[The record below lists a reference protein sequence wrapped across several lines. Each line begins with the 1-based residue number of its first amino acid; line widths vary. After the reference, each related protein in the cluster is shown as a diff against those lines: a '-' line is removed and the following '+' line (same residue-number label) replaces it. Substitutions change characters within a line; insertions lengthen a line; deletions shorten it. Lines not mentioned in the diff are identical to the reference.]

1 MKNNEEGNNASD
13 ATDNLL
19 NGIFGDKPLAAIQ
32 TDVEKEGLKGKVKQI
47 RQTHYKA
54 FERDGNVY
62 LAGIQGECYDEKNK
76 VVTFNEAGRMLENI
90 ISSESGGLFGT
101 IYNEKGLSKE
111 VTHYSSLGIVSSKT
125 CYQFNEDGDTIEMIG
140 YDKNG
145 DANSKSIHT
154 YLSKGKELVIDSFDK
169 DGVLTQHRETTYDK
183 NHYRTELQITDA
195 KGLLTHWSK
204 FKNNAKG
211 HEVEHTYL
219 NPDGSIHRHST
230 LYQYYDAAGDPI
242 ENKPDKKKDDK
253 YTSRVEKD
261 KHGNWTKKML
271 CYRQQAAFVYI
282 REIEYFD
289 EPFVPAETFSNDY
302 FKLPLL
308 VENVSIEPMSDRDLI
323 RMTPDEWPSDTA
335 LDSEDAKY
343 VTERSADYENFS
355 FLAYY
360 TVKNNDFPSVITHK
374 EGNIETRALL
384 KELEMSLG
392 GQIVNSVT
400 NTDSRGHSLM
410 ERYTVFFPEHPGYMV
425 HASDISRVDA
435 DGYEE
440 PPFLDDLGNDDYDKT
455 LHLSDIIIL
464 LPSDAS
470 GINQQN
476 RSITDTINRC
486 IENSTVEVKEE
497 IPQIYM
503 VQVTPNNAFTLQSH
517 QAKDDFE
524 IEDLDIQYGYGFEKF
539 HDELM
544 NRFNNENQGLVLF
557 HGMPGTGKTYYIR
570 HLLREM
576 ALGNKIVIYMPPNM
590 VDYLVDPSFMTFLS
604 QTVTAYSATGKFC
617 VLLIEDAE
625 PLLASRN
632 TGGRIQGVTNLLNMT
647 DGLLNDMLKLQ
658 IICTFNVDLKELD
671 AALLRPGRLIAR
683 KEFKALGEIE
693 ANLLAQ
699 SLGIKHHFTE
709 PATLSEIYA
718 MLKNKNTLIHDD
730 Y

>member
-1 MKNNEEGNNASD
+1 MKKEEEGKSASNE
-13 ATDNLL
+13 TDNLL
-19 NGIFGDKPLAAIQ
+19 NGIFGEKPVAATQ
-32 TDVEKEGLKGKVKQI
+32 TGVEKEGLRGKVKQI
-47 RQTHYKA
+47 TQQHFKA

-62 LAGIQGECYDEKNK
+62 LNGQEGEYYEDKN
-76 VVTFNEAGRMLENI
+76 VVLTFDEAGRKIEKI
-90 ISSESGGLFGT
+90 CSSDNGMLFGT
-101 IYNEKGLSKE
+101 FYNEKGQIKE
-111 VTHYSSLGIVSSKT
+111 LKHYSSLGVVSSKIS
-125 CYQFNEDGDTIEMIG
+125 YLFNADDDVVESIEYNNSKDI
-140 YDKNG
+140 Y
-145 DANSKSIHT
+145 SKSIYT
-154 YLSKGKELVIDSFDK
+154 YISKGKEFVVDTFDK
-169 DGVLTQHRETTYDK
+169 DGALTQHRETTYDK
-183 NHYRTELQITDA
+183 NELKIELQMTNA
-195 KGLLTHWSK
+195 KGELTHWSK
-204 FKNNAKG
+204 DKRNLKG
-211 HEVEHTYL
+211 HIVETQYL
-219 NPDGSIHRHST
+219 KPDGSIDSIT
-230 LYQYYDAAGDPI
+230 SLYQYYDAAGDPI
-242 ENKPDKKKDDK
+242 EDKAAKKKEDN

-261 KHGNWTKKML
+261 KHGNWIKKML
-271 CYRQQAAFVYI
+271 CYRKQAAFVYL
-282 REIEYFD
+282 RDIEYFD
-289 EPFVPAETFSNDY
+289 EPFAPKETVGNDY

-308 VENVSIEPMSDRDLI
+308 VENISMQPISDEESIMMS
-323 RMTPDEWPSDTA
+323 TDEWPSEMT
-335 LDSEDAKY
+335 LDSEDAKF
-343 VTERSADYENFS
+343 VTERSPDHENFS
-355 FLAYY
+355 FLSYY

-384 KELEMSLG
+384 KELEMSLD
-392 GQIVNSVT
+392 GQIVNSVK
-400 NTDSRGHSLM
+400 NIDSRGHSLI
-410 ERYTVFFPEHPGYMV
+410 ERYTVIFPENPGYMV

-440 PPFLDDLGNDDYDKT
+440 PPFLDELGKYDFDKT

-470 GINQQN
+470 GINEQN
-476 RSITDTINRC
+476 RIIDTINRC

-497 IPQIYM
+497 IPHIYM
-503 VQVTPNNAFTLQSH
+503 VQVTSNNAFMLQSH
-517 QAKDDFE
+517 LVKDDFE
-524 IEDLDIQYGYGFEKF
+524 IDDLDIQYGYGFEKF

-544 NRFNNENQGLVLF
+544 DRFNNENQGLVLF

-590 VDYLVDPSFMTFLS
+590 VDYLVDPGFMTFLS
-604 QTVTAYSATGKFC
+604 QTVTTFSATGRFC

-683 KEFKALGEIE
+683 KEFKPLGEIE

-699 SLGIKHHFTE
+699 SLGIKHHFTV

-718 MLKNKNTLIHDD
+718 QLKNKNTLIHDD

>member
-1 MKNNEEGNNASD
+1 MKKNDDGKSASTE
-13 ATDNLL
+13 TDNLL
-19 NGIFGDKPLAAIQ
+19 SSIFGEKPIAAPQ
-32 TDVEKEGLKGKVKQI
+32 TDVEKEGLKGRVKQI
-47 RQTHYKA
+47 RQNHYKA

-62 LAGIQGECYDEKNK
+62 LNGQEGEYYEDKNI
-76 VVTFNEAGRMLENI
+76 VLTFNEAGRKLEKI
-90 ISSESGGLFGT
+90 CTSDSGKLFGT
-101 IYNEKGLSKE
+101 IYNEKGQIKE
-111 VTHYSSLGIVSSKT
+111 LTHYNSIGVVSSKT
-125 CYQFNEDGDTIEMIG
+125 CILFNADGDIVERIE
-140 YDKNG
+140 YDGSDKVY
-145 DANSKSIHT
+145 SKSIHT
-154 YLSKGKELVIDSFDK
+154 YVSKGNEFVIDTFDK
-169 DGVLTQHRETTYDK
+169 DGNLTQHRESTYDK
-183 NHYRTELQITDA
+183 NGYRIELQITDA
-195 KGLLTHWSK
+195 KGILTHWSK
-204 FKNNAKG
+204 FKYNIKG

-219 NPDGSIHRHST
+219 NPDGSIHSHST

-242 ENKPDKKKDDK
+242 ENKAVKKKEDK

-261 KHGNWTKKML
+261 KQGNWTKKML
-271 CYRQQAAFVYI
+271 CYRKQAAFVYI

-289 EPFVPAETFSNDY
+289 EVFVPTAAISNDY

-308 VENVSIEPMSDRDLI
+308 VENISSEPMSDRDLI
-323 RMTPDEWPSDTA
+323 ILTPDEWASETT
-335 LDSEDAKY
+335 LDSDDAKF
-343 VTERSADYENFS
+343 VTERSQDHENFS
-355 FLAYY
+355 FLSYY

-392 GQIVNSVT
+392 AQIVNSVT
-400 NTDSRGHSLM
+400 NIDSRGHSLI
-410 ERYTVFFPEHPGYMV
+410 ERYTVIFPEHPGYMV
-425 HASDISRVDA
+425 HASDIAREDA

-440 PPFLDDLGNDDYDKT
+440 PPFLDDLGKDDFDKT
-455 LHLSDIIIL
+455 LHLSDIIIM

-476 RSITDTINRC
+476 RITEKINEC

-497 IPQIYM
+497 IPHIYM
-503 VQVTPNNAFTLQSH
+503 VQVNANNAFTLQSH
-517 QAKDDFE
+517 PAKDDFE

-576 ALGNKIVIYMPPNM
+576 ALGNKIIIYMPPNM

-604 QTVTAYSATGKFC
+604 QTVTTFSANGKFC

-625 PLLASRN
+625 PLLATRN

-699 SLGIKHHFTE
+699 SLGIKHHFTAA
-709 PATLSEIYA
+709 ATLSEIYA
-718 MLKNKNTLIHDD
+718 KLKNKGTLIHDD